1 MKANGMVGK
10 EDFMT
15 GMEAVGIGTAGSFE
29 QHHRSVAESV
39 FCSVNAN
46 R

>member
-1 MKANGMVGK
+1 MLFKKQFASTMKANGMVGK

-29 QHHRSVAESV
+29 QPPGV
-39 FCSVNAN
+39 
-46 R
+46 